1 MTLVDTPGFNDPNKT
16 RSDKH
21 IHMEFVNTVRETL
34 KSPDEGISV
43 FVQCIMPDQSD
54 RIRQSV
60 IKTMMNFLLMLSV
73 FHRDTTVEDIM
84 KCHPKMAV
92 VFNHVS
98 KYEDYHR
105 TLERIDKY
113 KSLLFDDAIIFYCN
127 FISDETLIANQKW

>member
-21 IHMEFVNTVRETL
+21 IHMEFVETVRETL
-34 KSPDEGISV
+34 KSPYEGISV
-43 FVQCIMPDQSD
+43 FVQCIMPDESD
-54 RIRQSV
+54 RIRKSV

-73 FHRDTTVEDIM
+73 FNRDITVEEIR

-98 KYEDYHR
+98 K
-105 TLERIDKY
+105 
-113 KSLLFDDAIIFYCN
+113 F
-127 FISDETLIANQKW
+127 

>member
-21 IHMEFVNTVRETL
+21 IHIEFVNTVRETL
-34 KSPDEGISV
+34 KSAHEGISV

-73 FHRDTTVEDIM
+73 FNRDTTVEDILR
-84 KCHPKMAV
+84 CHPKMAI

-98 KYEDYHR
+98 KYIDFKR

-113 KSLLFDDAIIFYCN
+113 KDLLFEDAITFYCI
-127 FISDETLIANQKW
+127 FISDETEVAN